1 MYRFERYLYI
11 RACNEAPTR
20 RNAVGD
26 EIFCSET
33 GTRKTRLESHTSKGR
48 SSWQTHLAHFSLENL
63 ETTQTFAASR
73 SLALTRTRIQELYRT
88 YSHSRLRNWQPD
100 GNRPERPKV
109 KQEVFW
115 GKILNPLAQ
124 EGKEVKEV
132 EIETALLA
140 VWFYNLRATS
150 SGHISLTAA
159 VATAAVFLPS
169 GVKYHPG
176 TTWTKLLC
184 QRN

>member
-1 MYRFERYLYI
+1 M
-11 RACNEAPTR
+11 
-20 RNAVGD
+20 
-26 EIFCSET
+26 
-33 GTRKTRLESHTSKGR
+33 
-48 SSWQTHLAHFSLENL
+48 
-63 ETTQTFAASR
+63 
-73 SLALTRTRIQELYRT
+73 
-88 YSHSRLRNWQPD
+88 
-100 GNRPERPKV
+100 

-115 GKILNPLAQ
+115 GKILNPLAR
-124 EGKEVKEV
+124 EGTEVKEV

-150 SGHISLTAA
+150 SGHILSLTVVEAA
-159 VATAAVFLPS
+159 ASTTAAVFLPS